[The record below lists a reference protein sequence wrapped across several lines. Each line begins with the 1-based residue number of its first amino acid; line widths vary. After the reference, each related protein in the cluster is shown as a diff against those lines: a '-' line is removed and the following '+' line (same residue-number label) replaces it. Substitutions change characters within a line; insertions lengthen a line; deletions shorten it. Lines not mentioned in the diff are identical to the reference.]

1 MQFARKFGCHAVFAQ
16 LAVVLTASAAESDI
30 LAPGDV
36 IMVQAAPK
44 VIHFHSGTEHVKYSW
59 LVGVEWQRASDWLA
73 GYSYFNNSFGQKCHY
88 LYGGKSWPLGER
100 DSSWY
105 FKLTGGVIAGY
116 KDPYEDKLPV
126 NSNGVG
132 LAIIPGLGYRMNRF
146 NIQTNLLGVNGLMIT
161 FGYDL
166 VR

>member
-1 MQFARKFGCHAVFAQ
+1 MQFARRIGRLAVFAQ
-16 LAVVLTASAAESDI
+16 LAVVFAASAAESDI
-30 LAPGDV
+30 LPPGDV

-44 VIHFHSGTEHVKYSW
+44 VFHFHSSAEHVKYSW

-132 LAIIPGLGYRMNRF
+132 LAIIPGLGYRINRF
-146 NIQTNLLGVNGLMIT
+146 NIQTNLLGVNGVMIT

>member
-1 MQFARKFGCHAVFAQ
+1 MQCARRFFRLAVFAQ
-16 LAVVLTASAAESDI
+16 VAVVPTASAVESTI
-30 LAPGDV
+30 LPPGDV
-36 IMVQAAPK
+36 IMIQAAPK
-44 VIHFHSGTEHVKYSW
+44 VFHFHSGTEHVEYSW

-100 DSSWY
+100 DSRWY

-116 KDPYEDKLPV
+116 KDPYEEKLPV

-146 NIQTNLLGVNGLMIT
+146 NIQANLLGVNGLMIT